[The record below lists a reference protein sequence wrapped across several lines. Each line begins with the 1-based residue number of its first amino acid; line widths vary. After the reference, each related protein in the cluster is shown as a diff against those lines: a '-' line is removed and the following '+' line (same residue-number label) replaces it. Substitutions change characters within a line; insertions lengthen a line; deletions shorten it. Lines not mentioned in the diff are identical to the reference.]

1 MATRI
6 KDWEVPYVWWIWI
19 EITNNHVINVLLRKM
34 NNLIHVNENRELYV
48 DLQLDDGI
56 KPDDDFPVWVTTG
69 KILQSDW
76 WQQSWLILNWKTT
89 SGDYN
94 RLIYANDGNVY
105 IDLWDWIWRLLGQ
118 GGSMFDC
125 NTRTFYLPI
134 NATDYQDPDLAMAQ
148 AAYDWFL
155 SNKNPILW
163 YNGQMYDFEHD
174 YRREPSDWHLYFWCT
189 ELIGTEWES
198 HWYAQYWNDG
208 LKLYIDEDTDT
219 VTRVEW
225 VNHLLSPKWPKYIPV
240 GVDLDEPYIP
250 TYPSEA
256 TSKKYV
262 DDELLKKQ
270 DLLTAGTRITIQPD
284 QQGNL
289 VISADMSGVFIYKGN
304 VATPNDLPWSPTVW
318 DTYYVESTQHLYAWD
333 GTQWNDLWGIGVDL
347 TNYFNKNVDNSDN
360 ITQWTVNLFVTAAE
374 KNRWN
379 NKQDALTAG
388 NNIYFSWADNN
399 TINAIDTK
407 YTGWTGITVS
417 GTVISNSMPF
427 NPWQWTMGQ
436 FLKKT
441 NDWYAWADVP
451 WGWGG
456 ETYTAW
462 DWIEITSNN
471 VINNTRQ
478 FNPTGTGTMWQILKR
493 GSWNTYYWA
502 DEWGWWGWG
511 GKFNPDNTGTPWQ
524 VLTKKDN
531 NKYEWEDITLPSG
544 DNNVKFWTINSNT
557 INSDNALQQE
567 IFQWVIQD
575 ENNWAILNDTYTN
588 DVFIYNHVSG
598 TAPMQSVVFF
608 WKKRMSNAWPTGT
621 YTVSYEQ
628 RLTIASNW
636 TSYSTIVDQNPDDS
650 TRSNYLSADPVGY
663 TWAFMPINPQQ
674 PATKAYVDAVAA
686 WSVSVPAITNNTTGT
701 TYTVTQEWA
710 GTQQQYD
717 ALVNNNQLLT
727 WVIYNILPSS

>member
-6 KDWEVPYVWWIWI
+6 KDWEIPYTWWIGI

-34 NNLIHVNENRELYV
+34 NNLIHVNDDRELYV
-48 DLQLDDGI
+48 DLQLDAWI
-56 KPDDDFPVWVTTG
+56 KPNDDFPVWVTTG
-69 KILQSDW
+69 KILQADW

-134 NATDYQDPDLAMAQ
+134 NVTDYQDPDLAMAQ
-148 AAYDWFL
+148 AAYDWFK

-208 LKLYIDEDTDT
+208 LKLYIDENTDT

-225 VNHLLSPKWPKYIPV
+225 VNHLLYPKWPKYLPV

-270 DLLTAGTRITIQPD
+270 DLLTAGTRITIQQD
-284 QQGNL
+284 WQWNL

-360 ITQWTVNLFVTAAE
+360 ITQWTINLFVTAAE
-374 KNRWN
+374 KSRWN
-379 NKQDALTAG
+379 DKQDALTAG
-388 NNIYFSWADNN
+388 ENIYFSWADNN

-456 ETYTAW
+456 NTYTAW

-478 FNPTGTGTMWQILKR
+478 FNPTGPGTMWQILKR
-493 GSWNTYYWA
+493 GSWDTYYWA
-502 DEWGWWGWG
+502 NEWGGGWGWG
-511 GKFNPDNTGTPWQ
+511 GSGDAKIFQINSESDTTVN
-524 VLTKKDN
+524 LTKVSEAMSWYNQWKLPVIKAYKADWGYYDDSWYKFLIP
-531 NKYEWEDITLPSG
+531 NKFERLNRDGVIYDITYFNAVLNPS
-544 DNNVKFWTINSNT
+544 DF
-557 INSDNALQQE
+557 E
-567 IFQWVIQD
+567 IDTVQWATMWSIPTVR
-575 ENNWAILNDTYTN
+575 
-588 DVFIYNHVSG
+588 VVS
-598 TAPMQSVVFF
+598 
-608 WKKRMSNAWPTGT
+608 
-621 YTVSYEQ
+621 
-628 RLTIASNW
+628 LNW
-636 TSYSTIVDQNPDDS
+636 TVQSATVIAEVTAWSDFLST
-650 TRSNYLSADPVGY
+650 NYNYPTPYV
-663 TWAFMPINPQQ
+663 PQYDWS
-674 PATKAYVDAVAA
+674 PATKKYVDDRNWV
-686 WSVSVPAITNNTTGT
+686 WTR
-701 TYTVTQEWA
+701 
-710 GTQQQYD
+710 QQYD
-717 ALVNNNQLLT
+717 ALPSTKLT
-727 WVIYNILPSS
+727 DWVIYNILPSS

>member
-6 KDWEVPYVWWIWI
+6 KDWDVPYVWGIWI

-69 KILQSDW
+69 KILQEDW

-125 NTRTFYLPI
+125 NTRTFYLPLS
-134 NATDYQDPDLAMAQ
+134 ATDYQDPDLAMAQ
-148 AAYDWFL
+148 AAYDWFK

-225 VNHLLSPKWPKYIPV
+225 VNHLLYPKWPKYLPV

-284 QQGNL
+284 WQWNL

-360 ITQWTVNLFVTAAE
+360 ITQWTVNLFVTATE

-388 NNIYFSWADNN
+388 ENIYFSWADNN

-417 GTVISNSMPF
+417 GTVITNSMPF

-441 NDWYAWADVP
+441 NDGYAWADVP

-456 ETYTAW
+456 NTYTAW
-462 DWIEITSNN
+462 DWIEITNQN

-478 FNPTGTGTMWQILKR
+478 FHPTNNWTTGQVLKK
-493 GSWNTYYWA
+493 SWPNSYYWA
-502 DEWGWWGWG
+502 DDWGWWGWG
-511 GKFNPDNTGTPWQ
+511 GSGDAKIFQINSESDTTVN
-524 VLTKKDN
+524 LTKVSEAMSWYNQWKLPVIKAYKADWGYYDDSWYKFLIP
-531 NKYEWEDITLPSG
+531 NKFDRLNMEGVIYDITYFNAVLNPS
-544 DNNVKFWTINSNT
+544 DF
-557 INSDNALQQE
+557 E
-567 IFQWVIQD
+567 IDTVQWATMWSIPTVR
-575 ENNWAILNDTYTN
+575 
-588 DVFIYNHVSG
+588 VVS
-598 TAPMQSVVFF
+598 
-608 WKKRMSNAWPTGT
+608 
-621 YTVSYEQ
+621 
-628 RLTIASNW
+628 LNW
-636 TSYSTIVDQNPDDS
+636 TVQSATVIAEVTAWSDFLST
-650 TRSNYLSADPVGY
+650 NYNYPTPYV
-663 TWAFMPINPQQ
+663 PQYDWS
-674 PATKAYVDAVAA
+674 PATKKYVDDRNWV
-686 WSVSVPAITNNTTGT
+686 W
-701 TYTVTQEWA
+701 
-710 GTQQQYD
+710 TQQQYD
-717 ALVNNNQLLT
+717 ALPSTKLT
-727 WVIYNILPSS
+727 DWVIYNILPSS

>member
-6 KDWEVPYVWWIWI
+6 KDWEVPYVWGIWI

-56 KPDDDFPVWVTTG
+56 KPNDDFPVWVTTG
-69 KILQSDW
+69 KILQADW

-134 NATDYQDPDLAMAQ
+134 NVTDYQDPDLAMAQ
-148 AAYDWFL
+148 AAYDWFK

-208 LKLYIDEDTDT
+208 LKLYIDENTDT

-225 VNHLLSPKWPKYIPV
+225 VNHLLYPKWPKYLPV

-270 DLLTAGTRITIQPD
+270 DLLTAGTRITIQQD
-284 QQGNL
+284 WQWNL

-360 ITQWTVNLFVTAAE
+360 ITQWTINLFVTAAE
-374 KNRWN
+374 KSRWN
-379 NKQDALTAG
+379 DKQDALTAG
-388 NNIYFSWADNN
+388 ENIYFSWADNN

-441 NDWYAWADVP
+441 NDGYEWANIP
-451 WGWGG
+451 WGWGVN
-456 ETYTAW
+456 TYTAW

-478 FNPTGTGTMWQILKR
+478 FNPTGPGTMWQILKR
-493 GSWNTYYWA
+493 GSWDTYYWA
-502 DEWGWWGWG
+502 NEWGWWGWG
-511 GKFNPDNTGTPWQ
+511 GSGDAKIFQINSESDTTVN
-524 VLTKKDN
+524 LTKVSEAMNWYNQWKLPVIKAYKADWGYYDDSWYKFLIP
-531 NKYEWEDITLPSG
+531 NKFERLNRDGVIYDITYFNAVLNPS
-544 DNNVKFWTINSNT
+544 DF
-557 INSDNALQQE
+557 E
-567 IFQWVIQD
+567 IDTVQWATMWSIPTVR
-575 ENNWAILNDTYTN
+575 
-588 DVFIYNHVSG
+588 VVS
-598 TAPMQSVVFF
+598 
-608 WKKRMSNAWPTGT
+608 
-621 YTVSYEQ
+621 
-628 RLTIASNW
+628 LNW
-636 TSYSTIVDQNPDDS
+636 TVESATVIAEVTAWSDFLST
-650 TRSNYLSADPVGY
+650 NYNYPTPYV
-663 TWAFMPINPQQ
+663 PQYDWS
-674 PATKAYVDAVAA
+674 PATKKYVDDRNWV
-686 WSVSVPAITNNTTGT
+686 W
-701 TYTVTQEWA
+701 
-710 GTQQQYD
+710 TQQQYN
-717 ALVNNNQLLT
+717 ALPSTKLT
-727 WVIYNILPSS
+727 DWVIYNILPSS